1 MHLIMICKSI
11 LSIKDREN
19 VNGTF
24 ILSLM
29 HHDSLTCRRDHTCS
43 AILLLHYRVLR
54 AGNGCSL
61 SANKDIQGQ
70 GHVFSP

>member
-1 MHLIMICKSI
+1 MHLIMIFKSI

-19 VNGTF
+19 VNRTF